1 MNPILAKTLFE
12 MDSGFGIPVGIVVFV
27 LLVVKMLRGPDTSRT
42 RSPRFWRSSPPSKPV
57 DWEKHWAE
65 QDKIKETKDAEW
77 ERKMTEWRKQ
87 QKAARD

>member
-27 LLVVKMLRGPDTSRT
+27 LLVVKMLQGQDTSRTRT
-42 RSPRFWRSSPPSKPV
+42 RSPRFWRSSSPSKPV

-65 QDKIKETKDAEW
+65 QEKSKETKDAEW
-77 ERKMTEWRKQ
+77 ERKMAEWRKQ
-87 QKAARD
+87 SARD